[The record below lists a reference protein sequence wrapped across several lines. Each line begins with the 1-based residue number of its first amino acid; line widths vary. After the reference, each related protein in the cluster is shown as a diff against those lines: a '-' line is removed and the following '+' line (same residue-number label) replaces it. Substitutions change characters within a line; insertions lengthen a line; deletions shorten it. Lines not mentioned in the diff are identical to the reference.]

1 MCYKNNMIKYTIEN
15 KGGVH
20 HVSNSFDINENIVLI
35 RIINK
40 SLILKDE
47 LPSPILIITDFS
59 INGIKIA
66 YESFFSIRQFLS
78 NIDDFPIDIFIK
90 STNDIKI
97 EIKENSKMEVQIFTK
112 EIIKSNNPLIN
123 YATPTIN
130 K

>member
-1 MCYKNNMIKYTIEN
+1 MCYKNNIIKYTIEN
-15 KGGVH
+15 KGGIH
-20 HVSNSFDINENIVLI
+20 HVSDIFDINENLGLI
-35 RIINK
+35 RVINK

-59 INGIKIA
+59 VNGIKIA

-78 NIDDFPIDIFIK
+78 TIDDFPIDMFIK

-97 EIKENSKMEVQIFTK
+97 EIKENSKIEVQIFTE
-112 EIIKSNNPLIN
+112 EIIKSNNPLAN
-123 YATPTIN
+123 YASPTIN